1 MNYTFAQYQESA
13 DYIRSQIGGFA
24 PKVAM
29 ILGSGL
35 GYMGDI
41 VENPIA
47 VPYQNIPHFKVST
60 APGHKGQLVFG
71 TLEGQKV
78 AVMQGRMH
86 HYEGYSYE
94 EVSYAVRVLRLLGC
108 DTLIVTN
115 AAGCVNLDWKAG
127 DLMLI
132 ADHIKFFMESPL
144 RGENLPEF
152 GVRFPDA
159 SHLYTPALREMARQ
173 TARELGIGL
182 REGVYMYFPGPQYE
196 TPAEVRAARVLGA
209 DAAGMSTA
217 PEVITAGHCGMR
229 VLGFTL
235 LSNMGAGILDQPLSE
250 QEVLDAAA
258 VCRDKFSRLVLACLK
273 KIDYKEPAMS
283 ILIHNCTAVL
293 MDEAGTVLP
302 NAYVVVE
309 GTKIRSVSTQRPWG
323 SFEEQIDGRGNVL
336 MPGFVNAHS
345 HVPMTAMRGY
355 GDGNNLQDW
364 LHNYIFPVEA
374 RWDDR
379 AIRACTDLGLAE
391 MIASGVTTIA
401 DMYGHTDAVAQEVA
415 ASGISANLCC
425 GGVQFTDTF
434 DPATHHDCVVQRELT
449 EKWHGYNDGQIL
461 VDASIHGEYTSHH
474 PLWQWMA
481 DYAREHGLGMHVHI
495 SETRTEHAECLARHG
510 KTPIQVLNDYG
521 VWDVRAIAAHCVW
534 TTPEDWS
541 VMASK
546 GVSAIHNPMSNLKLG
561 SGIAPVPAM
570 GKAGVNVCLGTD
582 GVSSNNCTDFFG
594 DMKLAAILHNGAN
607 CDPLALLP
615 IDALRMATVNGGKAL
630 GRLTGRIEGGY
641 DADLI
646 LVDFSHLNL
655 TPCHSVIS
663 NLAYAAHGSDVCM
676 NMARGKVIY
685 RDGDFLTIDID
696 RVKREVA
703 DYALPLLFETK

>member
-1 MNYTFAQYQESA
+1 
-13 DYIRSQIGGFA
+13 
-24 PKVAM
+24 
-29 ILGSGL
+29 
-35 GYMGDI
+35 
-41 VENPIA
+41 
-47 VPYQNIPHFKVST
+47 
-60 APGHKGQLVFG
+60 
-71 TLEGQKV
+71 
-78 AVMQGRMH
+78 
-86 HYEGYSYE
+86 
-94 EVSYAVRVLRLLGC
+94 
-108 DTLIVTN
+108 
-115 AAGCVNLDWKAG
+115 
-127 DLMLI
+127 
-132 ADHIKFFMESPL
+132 
-144 RGENLPEF
+144 
-152 GVRFPDA
+152 
-159 SHLYTPALREMARQ
+159 
-173 TARELGIGL
+173 
-182 REGVYMYFPGPQYE
+182 
-196 TPAEVRAARVLGA
+196 
-209 DAAGMSTA
+209 
-217 PEVITAGHCGMR
+217 
-229 VLGFTL
+229 
-235 LSNMGAGILDQPLSE
+235 
-250 QEVLDAAA
+250 
-258 VCRDKFSRLVLACLK
+258 
-273 KIDYKEPAMS
+273 MS

-481 DYAREHGLGMHVHI
+481 DYAKEHGLGMHVHI

-534 TTPEDWS
+534 TTPEDWP

-615 IDALRMATVNGGKAL
+615 RQYRGDVDAVEAELDAIVGLDEVKNFVRGIAQNVQAQQKRKAQGLKVADVNMHMIFTGNPGTGKTTIARILAKYLKAIGALRGGQLVEVTRADLVGRYVGHTAPLTNQVIQSAL
-630 GRLTGRIEGGY
+630 GGVLFIDEAYSLYRGGEDSFGLEAIDTLVKGIEDHRDDLVVILAGY
-641 DADLI
+641 SKEMAL
-646 LVDFSHLNL
+646 S
-655 TPCHSVIS
+655 SS
-663 NLAYAAHGSDVCM
+663 ASAA
-676 NMARGKVIY
+676 
-685 RDGDFLTIDID
+685 L
-696 RVKREVA
+696 
-703 DYALPLLFETK
+703 LPLTKI